1 MVVLAP
7 TCLTCKTSNNL
18 TGGYGMTRLVLP
30 KRSDKGGG
38 PFGGRPFGLRLRNRR
53 GDIEKTQEDVV
64 REVNA
69 LGVGLTQGYYSKLEK
84 KRDGALPNG
93 AIVAALAIVLETSAN
108 YLLGLT
114 ENDAIPVELNDEESA
129 SFLSLEAEQ
138 IADMVDRM
146 EPHSR
151 REALSAV
158 QTILDAEL
166 ARKHDNARRWQSLL
180 ALVERTAGR
189 NTRVAVEQE
198 IGRLSLET
206 TEIPG

>member
-1 MVVLAP
+1 
-7 TCLTCKTSNNL
+7 
-18 TGGYGMTRLVLP
+18 MTRLVLP
-30 KRSDKGGG
+30 RRSEKGSG

-53 GDIEKTQEDVV
+53 SDIEKTQEDVV

-84 KRDGALPNG
+84 KRSGALPNG
-93 AIVAALAIVLETSAN
+93 AIIAALAVVLETSAN

-114 ENDAIPVELNDEESA
+114 ENDAIPVELNEDESA

-138 IADMVDRM
+138 VADLVDRM

-151 REALSAV
+151 REALTAV
-158 QTILDAEL
+158 QTILDTAL
-166 ARKHDNARRWQSLL
+166 ARKRENAQRWQNLL
-180 ALVERTAGR
+180 ALVERTAGHDA
-189 NTRVAVEQE
+189 RVAVEQE
-198 IGRLSLET
+198 IGRLSMET